1 MLLAGIPRGA
11 RLREKMS
18 TETYRHA
25 LNTAFKNWHNLAV
38 GAILLGLNVFLV
50 SSANTFIGTSQALQ
64 GWATM
69 VIAGYAFIAAI
80 YLGVS
85 PLGENSTLTEAFPG
99 VFDHFRSFIVG
110 GLFYAVGQ
118 YFLGQQRILSSD
130 QAIASALSLV
140 IGGALTLVA
149 VLVAVSAAFTRV
161 KSK

>member
-18 TETYRHA
+18 TEMYRHV
-25 LNTAFKNWHNLAV
+25 LTTAFKNWHNLAV
-38 GAILLGLNVFLV
+38 GAVLLGLNVFLV
-50 SSANTFIGTSQALQ
+50 SSANSFLTTSQTLQ

-99 VFDHFRSFIVG
+99 VFDHFKAFIVG

-118 YFLGQQRILSSD
+118 FFLGQQRILLSGY
-130 QAIASALSLV
+130 QAIASALSLLLRR
-140 IGGALTLVA
+140 ALALVA
-149 VLVAVSAAFTRV
+149 GL
-161 KSK
+161 

>member
-1 MLLAGIPRGA
+1 
-11 RLREKMS
+11 MS

-50 SSANTFIGTSQALQ
+50 SSANSFIGTSQALQ

-118 YFLGQQRILSSD
+118 YFLGQQRILLSGD

-149 VLVAVSAAFTRV
+149 VLVAVSAAFTRL

>member
-1 MLLAGIPRGA
+1 
-11 RLREKMS
+11 MS
-18 TETYRHA
+18 TEMYRHV
-25 LNTAFKNWHNLAV
+25 LTTAFKNWHNLAV

-50 SSANTFIGTSQALQ
+50 SSANSFLSTTQTLQ
-64 GWATM
+64 GWVTM

-85 PLGENSTLTEAFPG
+85 PLGENTTLTEAFPG
-99 VFDHFRSFIVG
+99 VFDHFKSFIVG

-118 YFLGQQRILSSD
+118 FFLGQQRILSSGD

-149 VLVAVSAAFTRV
+149 VLVAVSAAFTRL

>member
-1 MLLAGIPRGA
+1 
-11 RLREKMS
+11 MS

-50 SSANTFIGTSQALQ
+50 SSANSFIGTSQALQ

-85 PLGENSTLTEAFPG
+85 PLGENNTLTEAFPG

-130 QAIASALSLV
+130 HAIASALSLV

-149 VLVAVSAAFTRV
+149 VLVAVSAAFTRL